1 MFIKRGDDIKN
12 KIVAVIDG
20 DELTEEQKKSAQEIT
35 KKVTTKQTDTSDM
48 KKSGR

>member
-20 DELTEEQKKSAQEIT
+20 DELTDEQKKSAQEIT
-35 KKVTTKQTDTSDM
+35 KKVTKQSDASEV